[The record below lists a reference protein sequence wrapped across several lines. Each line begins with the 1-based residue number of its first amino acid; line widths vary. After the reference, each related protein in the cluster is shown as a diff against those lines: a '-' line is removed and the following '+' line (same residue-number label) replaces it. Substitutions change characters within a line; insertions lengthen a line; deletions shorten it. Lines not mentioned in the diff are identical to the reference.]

1 MGFLDRFSGIKDS
14 LSFSKDY
21 NVNEKLAEFYG
32 DKNIKASYLEIGKLT
47 KKKFKETLDIN
58 DQILEKYAK
67 DSKEDI
73 QKELMK
79 KYLKLS
85 MDDLNKEAIENEQL
99 EKNIMEE
106 EVDSS
111 LEGVDKNTR
120 EQIKKD
126 LENEQKENKG
136 KDIGLKDK
144 KKELQSKVYEAAYK
158 RMYSDYSAKVLRIK
172 DAQYESMEIALGTKD
187 AIEILAMEKNL
198 EKIDLLYHNHI
209 GKDISNVK
217 QIKEK
222 KQDFKSKFDYNQR
235 GIENNT
241 GNRTA
246 LINRLYSIREEK
258 YLMYIKALKDPNKS
272 PQEKALFK
280 QDYEKANLDLIQN
293 IPSLSEYTKDLQI
306 QGKNEKLAK
315 EANLEK
321 TSAVNNRFNTKDGK
335 VERVTESKMADN
347 IYDIEKIQKERD
359 ARTFEES
366 KAQQKDS
373 IDKGDFASA
382 KEIGDAQR
390 DKRVYDENIEQMPK
404 QASVAETKR
413 EVEQEEEK
421 SDADFFASLRQV
433 NNIEDKSPE
442 ELEKIAE
449 DRNNDIEDKIKENA
463 YKEQVAQETEYER
476 YRRHK
481 RPNG

>member
-144 KKELQSKVYEAAYK
+144 KKELQSKVYETAYK

-198 EKIDLLYHNHI
+198 EKIDLLYHNHT

-235 GIENNT
+235 GID
-241 GNRTA
+241 
-246 LINRLYSIREEK
+246 INK
-258 YLMYIKALKDPNKS
+258 
-272 PQEKALFK
+272 
-280 QDYEKANLDLIQN
+280 
-293 IPSLSEYTKDLQI
+293 
-306 QGKNEKLAK
+306 
-315 EANLEK
+315 
-321 TSAVNNRFNTKDGK
+321 
-335 VERVTESKMADN
+335 
-347 IYDIEKIQKERD
+347 
-359 ARTFEES
+359 
-366 KAQQKDS
+366 
-373 IDKGDFASA
+373 
-382 KEIGDAQR
+382 
-390 DKRVYDENIEQMPK
+390 
-404 QASVAETKR
+404 
-413 EVEQEEEK
+413 
-421 SDADFFASLRQV
+421 
-433 NNIEDKSPE
+433 
-442 ELEKIAE
+442 
-449 DRNNDIEDKIKENA
+449 
-463 YKEQVAQETEYER
+463 
-476 YRRHK
+476 
-481 RPNG
+481 